1 MPTAHGKACEK
12 LRIYASLMRKVSYI
26 LDEKVLNN
34 RSRKAMFFS
43 IKLPLFSYISIQTY
57 ILMLIETVLLS
68 THNICLNQQIR
79 KFSFMHSYLEVCYP

>member
-1 MPTAHGKACEK
+1 MEESILVHMSSWNIP
-12 LRIYASLMRKVSYI
+12 LVSFT
-26 LDEKVLNN
+26 VLNN